1 MYSRLFYFL
10 MPLVVV
16 TAIIGFSALAEN
28 DHAAMKHDEPAVEK
42 QAGGMQARVSP
53 DALVQGRETA
63 FTLTLAKD
71 NLPVSLAALE
81 ERHTRKIHLLVV
93 DESMADYH
101 HLHPVAGGEAG
112 TYTFA
117 FTPNT
122 AHNYMLYADVKPLNG
137 AAQMIPVKLN
147 GAVPCA
153 KDCLDKS
160 AADRVTAGDVTA
172 QVVFDGK
179 TVKAG
184 APVNAE
190 VILTGTDGKPLADL
204 EPVMGAYG
212 HIVGFYEGFKAVAH
226 MHPMG
231 AEPEKPEDRG
241 ASPVKFML
249 HPDHPGYLKY
259 FVQIRRGGKDVF
271 LPFGINIEK

>member
-1 MYSRLFYFL
+1 MYGRLFYFL
-10 MPLVVV
+10 MPLVIV
-16 TAIIGFSALAEN
+16 TAIVGFSALAEN
-28 DHAAMKHDEPAVEK
+28 DHGSMQHEEPAAVKPAQQLE
-42 QAGGMQARVSP
+42 AHVTP

-63 FTLTLAKD
+63 FTLTLVK
-71 NLPVSLAALE
+71 NNTPVTLADLE

-93 DESMADYH
+93 DESMVDYH

-112 TYTFA
+112 SYTFS

-122 AHNYMLYADVKPLNG
+122 AHNYMLYADVKPVNG
-137 AAQMIPVKLN
+137 DAQMIPVKLG
-147 GAVPCA
+147 GASPCD

-160 AADRVTAGDVTA
+160 ASDRATVGDVTG
-172 QVVFDGK
+172 QVVFEGG

-184 APVNAE
+184 SPVNAE
-190 VILTGTDGKPLADL
+190 VMLTGTDGKPLADL

-231 AEPEKPEDRG
+231 AEPQKPEDRS

-259 FVQIRRGGKDVF
+259 FVQVRRGGRDVF
-271 LPFGINIEK
+271 LPFGVEITR

>member
-1 MYSRLFYFL
+1 MYGRLFYFL
-10 MPLVVV
+10 MPLVIV

-28 DHAAMKHDEPAVEK
+28 DHAGMTHEEPAVEK
-42 QAGGMQARVSP
+42 HAAGLQAQVTP
-53 DALVQGRETA
+53 DTLVRGRDST
-63 FTLTLAKD
+63 FTLMLTKG
-71 NLPVSLAALE
+71 NTPVSLAALE
-81 ERHTRKIHLLVV
+81 ERHTQKIHLLVV
-93 DESMADYH
+93 DESMVDYH
-101 HLHPVAGGEAG
+101 HVHPTAGSDAG
-112 TYTFA
+112 SYTFA

-122 AHNYMLYADVKPLNG
+122 ARNYMLYADVKPLNG
-137 AAQMIPVKLN
+137 EAQMIAVKLN
-147 GAVPCA
+147 GGAPCA
-153 KDCLDKS
+153 NDCLDKS
-160 AADRVTAGDVTA
+160 ATDRATVGDVTG

-184 APVNAE
+184 SPVNAE
-190 VILTGTDGKPLADL
+190 VTLTGADGKPLADL

-212 HIVGFYEGFKAVAH
+212 HIVGFYEGFKSVAH

-271 LPFGINIEK
+271 LPFGLTIEK

>member
-1 MYSRLFYFL
+1 MYGRLFYFL

-16 TAIIGFSALAEN
+16 TAIIGFAALAQN
-28 DHAAMKHDEPAVEK
+28 DNAPGMHDVPSAETHAEQL
-42 QAGGMQARVSP
+42 QAHIMP
-53 DALVQGRETA
+53 DAMVQGSDTT
-63 FTLTLAKD
+63 FTLTLTK
-71 NLPVSLAALE
+71 NNVPVPLAALE
-81 ERHTRKIHLLVV
+81 ERHTQKIHLLVV
-93 DESMADYH
+93 DESMVDYH

-112 TYTFA
+112 TYSFS

-122 AHNYMLYADVKPLNG
+122 AHNYMLYADVKPIAG
-137 AAQMIPVKLN
+137 DAQMIAVKLN
-147 GAVPCA
+147 GAAPCA
-153 KDCLDKS
+153 NDCLDKS
-160 AADRVTAGDVTA
+160 ATDRATVGDVTA
-172 QVVFDGK
+172 QVVFDSK

-184 APVNAE
+184 SPVNAQ
-190 VILTGTDGKPLADL
+190 VTLTGADGKPLADL

-212 HIVGFYEGFKAVAH
+212 HIVGFYEGFRAVAH

-231 AEPEKPEDRG
+231 PEPEKHTDRG

-271 LPFGINIEK
+271 LPFGIEIAK

>member
-16 TAIIGFSALAEN
+16 TAIIGFSALAQKDRTEMN
-28 DHAAMKHDEPAVEK
+28 HAEHAIETHAA
-42 QAGGMQARVSP
+42 GLQARVTP
-53 DALVQGRETA
+53 DALVQGNETS
-63 FTLTLAKD
+63 FILQLSKD
-71 NLPVSLAALE
+71 NAPVSLDALE
-81 ERHTRKIHLLVV
+81 ERHTQKIHLLVV
-93 DESMADYH
+93 DESMVDYH
-101 HLHPVAGGEAG
+101 HVHPVAGSQAG
-112 TYTFA
+112 TYSFS
-117 FTPNT
+117 FTPGT
-122 AHNYMLYADVKPLNG
+122 AHNYMLYADVKPLSG
-137 AAQMIPVKLN
+137 EAQMIPVKLS
-147 GAVPCA
+147 GSARCPSG
-153 KDCLDKS
+153 CLDKS
-160 AADRVTAGDVTA
+160 ATDHATIGDVTG

-179 TVKAG
+179 SVKAG

-190 VILTGTDGKPLADL
+190 VILTGADGKPLADL

-231 AEPEKPEDRG
+231 PEPQKPEDLG
-241 ASPVKFML
+241 MSPVKFML

-271 LPFGINIEK
+271 LPFGLEITK

>member
-1 MYSRLFYFL
+1 MYGRLFYFL

-28 DHAAMKHDEPAVEK
+28 DHAGMKHEEPAIEK
-42 QAGGMQARVSP
+42 QADALEARVAP

-63 FTLTLAKD
+63 FTLTLTKG

-81 ERHTRKIHLLVV
+81 ERHTQKIHLLVV
-93 DESMADYH
+93 DESMVDYH
-101 HLHPVAGGEAG
+101 HLHPTAGGEAG
-112 TYTFA
+112 SYTFS
-117 FTPNT
+117 FMPNT
-122 AHNYMLYADVKPLNG
+122 AHNYMLYADVKPLAG
-137 AAQMIPVKLN
+137 PAQMIAVKLN
-147 GAVPCA
+147 GAAPCE
-153 KDCLDKS
+153 KDCLDRS
-160 AADRVTAGDVTA
+160 ATDSATVGDVTA
-172 QVVFDGK
+172 QVAFEGK

-184 APVNAE
+184 TPVNAE
-190 VILTGTDGKPLADL
+190 VRLTGPDGKPLADL

-231 AEPEKPEDRG
+231 AEPQKAEDRG
-241 ASPVKFML
+241 TSPVKFML

-259 FVQIRRGGKDVF
+259 FVQIRRGNKDVF
-271 LPFGINIEK
+271 LPFGLEITK